1 MKETVIDS
9 FMEVVEAHPEKDA
22 LIYKENHYYQTL
34 TYAELYHQSQ
44 KLAHTLKEK
53 GVSEGDRILM
63 VSENRPE
70 WVVVD
75 IASQILG
82 AILVPVH
89 NVLSAAQIKIIADE
103 IEPKIIFVSNS
114 EQLTKVL
121 EVELLGSHNCY
132 LGYFDDDIAEDDPM
146 LEYEKMFLFKEEVFD
161 GVYEP
166 KIEPVKS
173 DPSRVV
179 TIIYTSGTTGQF
191 KGVELTNRNFIS
203 NITAVLSW
211 VEITHKDKFL
221 SILPLSHVFERTVG
235 YYIPLLTGATIGY
248 VIDPTKVSEVAQAEK
263 PTIIIAV
270 PRLYEKIYLAV
281 KEKAEKSPVKKV
293 MFKISFDIGK
303 RMEPGTL
310 LYTIADAIVFK
321 KIKRAFGGNIRFFV
335 SGAASLQQE
344 IGEFFDALSIPVL
357 EGYGLTETSP
367 IVATNTV
374 DKRKYGTIGRVLP
387 NFEYKIISGE
397 LYVKGPSVFGGYY
410 KNPEKT
416 KEVFTDDGWF
426 KTGDL
431 VKEDKE
437 GFISFDKRKKE
448 IIVLSTGK
456 NIGPA
461 HLEEKMQMSPLINQ
475 AYVFGDE
482 KKHVG
487 ALIVPEAEKIKDI
500 SKDKL
505 TKIITQELDRF
516 LNNQVASYEQ
526 IRKFVIIK
534 EPFSVENGMLTP
546 TLKLR
551 RQKIEEVYAEEINNL
566 YKS

>member
-1 MKETVIDS
+1 MKNTLIDS
-9 FMEVVEAHPEKDA
+9 FIEIVEAHPEKDA

-34 TYAELYHQSQ
+34 TYRDLYFQSQ

-53 GVSEGDRILM
+53 GIKEGDRILM

-75 IASQILG
+75 LASQLLG

-89 NVLSAAQIKIIADE
+89 QVLSAAQIKIIADE
-103 IEPKIIFVSNS
+103 VDPKIIFVSDA
-114 EQLTKVL
+114 EQLTKILEIEVL
-121 EVELLGSHNCY
+121 GEHDCY

-146 LEYEKMFLFKEEVFD
+146 LEYDKMFLFKQEVFD
-161 GVYEP
+161 EEYEP
-166 KIEPVKS
+166 KIEPIKP
-173 DPSRVV
+173 DPNRVV
-179 TIIYTSGTTGQF
+179 TIIYTSGTTGHF
-191 KGVELTNRNFIS
+191 KGVELTNENFIS
-203 NITAVLSW
+203 NITNVLAW
-211 VEITHKDKFL
+211 VEITYKDKFL

-248 VIDPTKVSEVAQAEK
+248 VLDPAKVSEVAQAEK

-293 MFKISFDIGK
+293 MFKMAFDVGK
-303 RMEPGTL
+303 RMEPDTL
-310 LYTIADAIVFK
+310 LYKLADLIVFK
-321 KIKRAFGGNIRFFV
+321 KIKKAFGGNIRFFV

-374 DKRKYGTIGRVLP
+374 DKRRYGTIGRVLP
-387 NFEYKIISGE
+387 SFEYKIVSGE
-397 LYVKGPSVFGGYY
+397 LYVKGPSVFKGYY
-410 KNPEKT
+410 KNLEKT
-416 KEVFTDDGWF
+416 KEAFTPDGWF

-431 VKEDKE
+431 VKEDKD
-437 GFISFDKRKKE
+437 GFVSFDKRKKE

-461 HLEEKMQMSPLINQ
+461 HLEEKIQMSPLINQ
-475 AYVFGDE
+475 SYVFGDE
-482 KKHVG
+482 RKHVG
-487 ALIVPEAEKIKDI
+487 ALIVPEKEKISDV
-500 SKDKL
+500 SEEQL
-505 TKIITQELDRF
+505 TEIIQGELETYI
-516 LNNQVASYEQ
+516 NKEVATYEQ
-526 IRKFVIIK
+526 IKKFVIIND
-534 EPFSVENGMLTP
+534 PFSVENGMLTP

-551 RQKIEEVYAEEINNL
+551 RQKIEEVYQKEIESI
-566 YKS
+566 YGA